1 MEHFPCGPT
10 FYSREYL
17 LVMITVPEQSQ
28 WTLRFILR
36 IFFSEAARKGEDV
49 FDGKHV
55 RGRMKNL
62 FMCKPIKFQIAVIDG
77 TAWFAY
83 ALMAL
88 SLYVFRQPSY
98 VLDQGPFSHRWE
110 NLPKIFIPN
119 NLTGPE
125 IGRALRTSSKAQIL
139 AENNKVGTFF
149 LYSKTIESFTN
160 LDQDF
165 LKFAKKFRASWGHC
179 LS

>member
-1 MEHFPCGPT
+1 
-10 FYSREYL
+10 
-17 LVMITVPEQSQ
+17 
-28 WTLRFILR
+28 
-36 IFFSEAARKGEDV
+36 
-49 FDGKHV
+49 
-55 RGRMKNL
+55 MKNKKL
-62 FMCKPIKFQIAVIDG
+62 LICKPIKLINQIAVIDG

-139 AENNKVGTFF
+139 AENNKVGPFF
-149 LYSKTIESFTN
+149 PFNISFITPELSHKNPCKAWVADVVNKVTPRCNKKISKVKIE
-160 LDQDF
+160 
-165 LKFAKKFRASWGHC
+165 KVWH
-179 LS
+179 

>member
-1 MEHFPCGPT
+1 
-10 FYSREYL
+10 
-17 LVMITVPEQSQ
+17 
-28 WTLRFILR
+28 
-36 IFFSEAARKGEDV
+36 
-49 FDGKHV
+49 
-55 RGRMKNL
+55 
-62 FMCKPIKFQIAVIDG
+62 MCKPIKLSNPFSVIDG

-139 AENNKVGTFF
+139 AENNKVGPFF
-149 LYSKTIESFTN
+149 QFNTSFITPELSHKN
-160 LDQDF
+160 PCTEGF
-165 LKFAKKFRASWGHC
+165 LCRFCDVGNNKSIVHQEFILEKRGIISSNECVSLHWC
-179 LS
+179 NR